1 VRGAASFEF
10 FKKKSFPFSYS
21 HLRRITFAVFAQV
34 HQKIDEKVTKEHTLL
49 RNCNEVVM
57 QLSLNTSLQ
66 QSQLDFSQFTFNQVA
81 NNGSSASLPTSPHD
95 RVELSDEAKRP
106 QHGEHSIDH
115 VRRAHQDRNDNPQA
129 DFLKGILEQLTGAQV
144 SDLQNAPAAGD
155 ASAVVPQDQQASVS
169 AQQASLSFESNSLSI
184 KGSINT
190 SDGAKVSFALDL
202 QIMHASASAGSIT
215 LNSDPN
221 GYEFNFAGSS
231 AELSSTSFSFSL
243 NAETPDG
250 TSANSTGQGNF
261 SLKDGLKE
269 VRQVLKPL
277 LKDFLHDAGMP
288 SDRRSVSQLL
298 HAIA

>member
-1 VRGAASFEF
+1 
-10 FKKKSFPFSYS
+10 
-21 HLRRITFAVFAQV
+21 
-34 HQKIDEKVTKEHTLL
+34 
-49 RNCNEVVM
+49 M
-57 QLSLNTSLQ
+57 QLTISTSSQ
-66 QSQLDFSQFTFNQVA
+66 QSQLDFSQLSFNQQG
-81 NNGSSASLPTSPHD
+81 NSGSLPSLPVQSKD
-95 RVELSDEAKRP
+95 RVELSDEARRP
-106 QHGEHSIDH
+106 QDREHSLGH
-115 VRRAHQDRNDNPQA
+115 VRRVHHDRNDNPQA

-155 ASAVVPQDQQASVS
+155 ASAAVPQGQQTSLS
-169 AQQASLSFESNSLSI
+169 AQQASLSVENNSLSI
-184 KGSINT
+184 NGSINT

-202 QIMHASASAGSIT
+202 QIMHASASAGSFN

-231 AELSSTSFSFSL
+231 AELSSTSFNFSL

-250 TSANSTGQGNF
+250 TIASSSGQGNF
-261 SLKDGLKE
+261 SLKDELKE